1 MTRWLGRFSP
11 YCYALLR
18 IVAGMMFAVHGA
30 MKVFGWPGTKGAMPI
45 ASLPGAAGIIELVC
59 GVLIMIGLL
68 ASFAAFLASGEMAYA
83 YFTVHAF
90 PPGGPHIFWPPLNG
104 GELAVLYCFLFLY
117 IATRGSG
124 VWSVDALMGRAN
136 T

>member
-1 MTRWLGRFSP
+1 MTRWLGKFSP

-18 IVAGMMFAVHGA
+18 IVAGMMFAIHGS
-30 MKVFGWPGTKGAMPI
+30 MKVLGWPGNKGAMPL
-45 ASLPGAAGIIELVC
+45 ASLAGAAGIIELVC
-59 GVLIMIGLL
+59 GVLIMIGFL
-68 ASFAAFLASGEMAYA
+68 ASYAAFIASGEMAYA
-83 YFTVHAF
+83 YFSVHAS
-90 PPGGPHIFWPPLNG
+90 GGFWPPLNG
-104 GELAVLYCFLFLY
+104 GEPAVLYCFLFLY

>member
-18 IVAGMMFAVHGA
+18 IVSGMMFAVHGA
-30 MKVFGWPGTKGAMPI
+30 MKIFGWPGNKGPMQL

-68 ASFAAFLASGEMAYA
+68 TSFAAFLASGEMAVA
-83 YFTVHAF
+83 YFMAHA
-90 PPGGPHIFWPPLNG
+90 PGGFWPPVNG
-104 GELAVLYCFLFLY
+104 GG
-117 IATRGSG
+117 RGE
-124 VWSVDALMGRAN
+124 
-136 T
+136 